1 MRKTTSLL
9 VLTILNAAFCVGPC
23 AEQAQDES
31 TQTPAIA
38 ITIVFDNYLSEPGLV
53 TAWGFAC
60 VIEGLEET
68 VLFDTGG
75 NGGIL
80 LHNMQA
86 LGIDSKAIDTVVLSH
101 FHGDH
106 VDGLPAFLE
115 KNNDVRV
122 FVPVCFPSSFDESV
136 RKTGAELIEVG
147 EARAICADAGSTGEI
162 MGYPREQ
169 GLIVETPE
177 GPVLITGCAH
187 PGIVRMAEVAR
198 EVAGRDLYL
207 VMGGF
212 HMVRSSEAQIR
223 DAIEQ
228 LVALGVKRVAP
239 SHCSGDFARTLF
251 QEAFGE
257 NFIVAGVGTRITI
270 DSS

>member
-1 MRKTTSLL
+1 MHKKIFSL
-9 VLTILNAAFCVGPC
+9 VLTVLIAAFCVGSCP
-23 AEQAQDES
+23 ERAQDES
-31 TQTPAIA
+31 RLTPIA
-38 ITIVFDNYLSEPGLV
+38 ITIVFDNYPSEPDLV
-53 TAWGFAC
+53 TGWGFAC

-68 VLFDTGG
+68 ILFDTGG

-86 LGIDSKAIDTVVLSH
+86 LGIDPKTIDTVVLSH

-115 KNNDVRV
+115 QNSDVRV
-122 FVPVCFPSSFDESV
+122 FAPAYFPGSFDESV
-136 RKTGAELIEVG
+136 RETGAKLVEVG
-147 EARAICADAGSTGEI
+147 DACAVCLGATSTGEI
-162 MGYPREQ
+162 MGYPREE

-187 PGIVRMAEVAR
+187 PGIVRMAEAAR
-198 EVAGRDLYL
+198 EITEKDLYL

-212 HMVRSSEAQIR
+212 HMVRASDTQIR
-223 DAIEQ
+223 DTITQ

-239 SHCSGDFARTLF
+239 SHCSGDLTRTLF

-257 NFIVAGVGTRITI
+257 NFLLAGVGMRVITTGK
-270 DSS
+270 

>member
-1 MRKTTSLL
+1 MYTKTVSLVVA
-9 VLTILNAAFCVGPC
+9 VLATAFCVGPC
-23 AEQAQDES
+23 AGQIQGES
-31 TQTPAIA
+31 TPTPTIT
-38 ITIVFDNYLSEPGLV
+38 ITIVFDNYRSEPDLV

-60 VIEGLEET
+60 VVEGLEET
-68 VLFDTGG
+68 ILFDTGG

-80 LHNMQA
+80 LHNMQT
-86 LGIDSKAIDTVVLSH
+86 LGIEPETIDTVVLSH

-106 VDGLPAFLE
+106 VDGLPSFLDQ
-115 KNNDVRV
+115 NSDVRV
-122 FVPVCFPSSFDESV
+122 FAPACFPSPFDQSV
-136 RKTGAELIEVG
+136 RDAGAELIEVD
-147 EARAICADAGSTGEI
+147 EACAVCPGATSTGEI

-187 PGIVRMAEVAR
+187 PGIVPMAEVAR
-198 EVAGRDLYL
+198 EITANDLAL

-212 HMVRSSEAQIR
+212 HMLRAGNAQIR
-223 DAIEQ
+223 DTIAQ

-239 SHCSGDFARTLF
+239 SHCSGDLTRTLF

-257 NFIVAGVGTRITI
+257 DFILAGVGMRII
-270 DSS
+270 ASGE